1 MPSITV
7 TAPRARA
14 PSFTCSVGR
23 IRTATSANTYCYC
36 CQKVV
41 GHREVEKRP
50 RSHGWMWQT
59 LALKLN
65 TGAVRPQSPG
75 GFVTRA
81 WLLCHSGSSERS
93 LPCQG
98 SPRAVS
104 PWLNWGPEGQG
115 LRPEAHSPVVGS
127 QPPRGQGHVFPPGPL
142 EPTGPGRGSEPQAG
156 EGPTAADP
164 GSPDCE
170 AWRLPEATG
179 PASCAAGFPRTLG
192 PGSDLPHL
200 GPSSQAGSRGACREQ
215 PAGRG
220 PHAGNGLSAR
230 SGRGPPP
237 RRGGPDFRLGS
248 LSPHPTP
255 RRPFR
260 LPTCPSVPH
269 LPAPTRGT
277 RPRALC
283 GPCGEQSCLWLG
295 ARSCRVNPAL
305 LDTGHGIL
313 ETSRTTRPPAPASR
327 PGTVG
332 VFHLQGWPQSRGPGC
347 WKSCV

>member
-1 MPSITV
+1 
-7 TAPRARA
+7 
-14 PSFTCSVGR
+14 
-23 IRTATSANTYCYC
+23 
-36 CQKVV
+36 
-41 GHREVEKRP
+41 
-50 RSHGWMWQT
+50 MWQT

-104 PWLNWGPEGQG
+104 LWLNRGPEGQG

-200 GPSSQAGSRGACREQ
+200 GPSSQAGSRGAGRHCSGQGGVPGAACREGAALREWTERSLWPRAPSAQ
-215 PAGRG
+215 GR
-220 PHAGNGLSAR
+220 A
-230 SGRGPPP
+230 
-237 RRGGPDFRLGS
+237 
-248 LSPHPTP
+248 
-255 RRPFR
+255 R
-260 LPTCPSVPH
+260 LPTGVPQPSPDAAQALSVAHLSLCPPPARTHPGDTSTCPLWSVWGAM
-269 LPAPTRGT
+269 L
-277 RPRALC
+277 
-283 GPCGEQSCLWLG
+283 SV
-295 ARSCRVNPAL
+295 ARSQK
-305 LDTGHGIL
+305 
-313 ETSRTTRPPAPASR
+313 
-327 PGTVG
+327 
-332 VFHLQGWPQSRGPGC
+332 LQG
-347 WKSCV
+347 